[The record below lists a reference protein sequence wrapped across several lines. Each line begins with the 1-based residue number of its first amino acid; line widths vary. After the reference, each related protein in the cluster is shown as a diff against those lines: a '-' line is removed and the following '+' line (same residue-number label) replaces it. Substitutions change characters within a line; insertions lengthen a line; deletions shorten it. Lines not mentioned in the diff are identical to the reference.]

1 MLKFV
6 GFDDSYLTDEVCLY
20 FQDVRTLPSAT
31 SDPHHLLQ
39 CLQLCRTQA
48 TTKELEVNLDGTKET
63 FITNR
68 SYCAG
73 VKVCGGENCKYSVT
87 NKQKINRCTEHPKMA
102 LLPTGP
108 CPCHFV
114 YVYPKHTD
122 NDGRRWFIAINTE
135 TSGKMHNHMAPSEWK
150 ISPRILSDIS
160 NVVSKNTTLTPK
172 DLQKGIGMDYRPME
186 ASLPTANIDRMRAV
200 VKKARREVEKIDNEK
215 VNPFKVIA
223 SFPAIKHRID
233 QQQGSVQDNTLTEVN
248 RLIDTYQLD
257 GDDASN
263 FTRDRRFAFFQAPFQ
278 AFHWSGAEALFVDVD
293 YTGNHYFQYLLNI
306 VCFNNIT
313 KRYIACGRA
322 LMNHQDGYSIGKA
335 LSVLSNHVK
344 KFYPSYDITTAH
356 KEILL
361 DFDEAEANG
370 FQSSF
375 GNNVSNLFRGCSV
388 HFLRS
393 AMRVAKLVNLSSS
406 SLGYQIFVAVAKLIP
421 DNPSREIVKQ
431 AFNIL
436 AGSEP
441 FTKLAENL
449 PPPLCNCTTDKVDST
464 NWTRAQTWIEWWTRS
479 QILKKLCKAYSA
491 LDSDDWDE
499 LPGTNNPVESINRQS
514 TPDNV
519 KSVSL
524 KPLIEH
530 IYLEDRRQATLQVAT
545 NVGITI
551 SYAVKKQ
558 RRIRRPPKAPERR
571 SALGI
576 PVVPTGKKAIGLRL
590 SVEYYEDDSQI
601 ATKWYKGT
609 VISHSRKGYLV
620 TFDGCGPQENETIK
634 SIQQGVEKG
643 EIKLL

>member
-1 MLKFV
+1 MTV
-6 GFDDSYLTDEVCLY
+6 IYLTDEVCLY
-20 FQDVRTLPSAT
+20 FQYVRTLTSAT
-31 SDPHHLLQ
+31 SDPHHLVQ
-39 CLQLCRTQA
+39 CLQLCHTQA

-87 NKQKINRCTEHPKMA
+87 NKQKINRYTEQPKMA
-102 LLPTGP
+102 LLPTCP

-122 NDGRRWFIAINTE
+122 NDGRRWLIAINTE

-150 ISPRILSDIS
+150 ISPKILSDIS

-172 DLQKGIGMDYRPME
+172 DLQKGIGMDYRPIE

-200 VKKARREVEKIDNEK
+200 VKEARREVEKIDNEK
-215 VNPFKVIA
+215 VNPFKAIA

-257 GDDASN
+257 GDDTYN
-263 FTRDRRFAFFQAPFQ
+263 FTRDRRFTFFQAHFQ

-293 YTGNHYFQYLLNI
+293 YTGNHHFQYLLNI

-344 KFYPSYDITTAH
+344 KFYPSYDIITAH

-361 DFDEAEANG
+361 DFDKAEANG

-375 GNNVSNLFRGCSV
+375 GNNVSNLSRGCSV

-393 AMRVAKLVNLSSS
+393 GMRVGKLVKLVFKFIRLPNFCGSS
-406 SLGYQIFVAVAKLIP
+406 Q
-421 DNPSREIVKQ
+421 
-431 AFNIL
+431 
-436 AGSEP
+436 
-441 FTKLAENL
+441 
-449 PPPLCNCTTDKVDST
+449 
-464 NWTRAQTWIEWWTRS
+464 
-479 QILKKLCKAYSA
+479 AYS
-491 LDSDDWDE
+491 
-499 LPGTNNPVESINRQS
+499 
-514 TPDNV
+514 
-519 KSVSL
+519 
-524 KPLIEH
+524 
-530 IYLEDRRQATLQVAT
+530 
-545 NVGITI
+545 
-551 SYAVKKQ
+551 
-558 RRIRRPPKAPERR
+558 
-571 SALGI
+571 
-576 PVVPTGKKAIGLRL
+576 
-590 SVEYYEDDSQI
+590 
-601 ATKWYKGT
+601 
-609 VISHSRKGYLV
+609 
-620 TFDGCGPQENETIK
+620 
-634 SIQQGVEKG
+634 
-643 EIKLL
+643 